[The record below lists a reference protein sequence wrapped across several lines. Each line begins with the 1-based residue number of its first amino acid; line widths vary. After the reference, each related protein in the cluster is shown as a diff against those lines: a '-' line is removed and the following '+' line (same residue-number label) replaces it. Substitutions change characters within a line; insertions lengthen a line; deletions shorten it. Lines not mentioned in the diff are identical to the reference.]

1 MPSIIHQ
8 FEPADHGPKIILLDL
23 QSTLSKNHR
32 QMGHNPTPSR
42 IRDEEE
48 YKPYLVDWLRKVQQ
62 VGWEVHLFT
71 VRSNDR
77 RNATLES
84 ILAKTGW
91 QPDKSWFKSAETG
104 KAPTVKSVF
113 LDRLIPEHSPSALHA
128 FESNPDT
135 RRMFTE
141 RGICCCP
148 ISKPDD
154 LPCLSKFTD
163 S

>member
-23 QSTLSKNHR
+23 QSTLSANHG
-32 QMGHNPTPSR
+32 QMRHDPTPSR

-77 RNATLES
+77 QNATLES

-91 QPDKSWFKSAETG
+91 QPDKSWFKRAETG
-104 KAPTVKSVF
+104 EAPAVKSVF
-113 LDRLIPEHSPSALHA
+113 LDRLIPEHNPSALYA
-128 FESNPDT
+128 FESNSDT

>member
-113 LDRLIPEHSPSALHA
+113 LDGSSGIRV
-128 FESNPDT
+128 
-135 RRMFTE
+135 E
-141 RGICCCP
+141 RVGHRVTP
-148 ISKPDD
+148 
-154 LPCLSKFTD
+154 TG
-163 S
+163 